1 MLQGGR
7 CQRLCEGR
15 IIATEGISR
24 WLTRPGPIFFLS
36 FCLVQPAAVVWGD
49 YLLTLKSGLQIRAR
63 HFQTDN
69 ASIRIWTES
78 GSVTLPKDIVR
89 QITEIASQAH
99 TNPQISPERNADL
112 LPEEQAHETPS
123 VQKPVSP
130 LYIPD
135 EQDSPWKPNTEL
147 KLD

>member
-1 MLQGGR
+1 MITLAKVRVMLQGGR
-7 CQRLCEGR
+7 CQRLCESR
-15 IIATEGISR
+15 IISTEGIRR

-69 ASIRIWTES
+69 ASIRVWTES

-89 QITEIASQAH
+89 QITEIVSQAH
-99 TNPQISPERNADL
+99 TNPQISPEKN
-112 LPEEQAHETPS
+112 PSSISEEQARETPS
-123 VQKPVSP
+123 AQNPVSP

-135 EQDSPWKPNTEL
+135 EQKSP
-147 KLD
+147 